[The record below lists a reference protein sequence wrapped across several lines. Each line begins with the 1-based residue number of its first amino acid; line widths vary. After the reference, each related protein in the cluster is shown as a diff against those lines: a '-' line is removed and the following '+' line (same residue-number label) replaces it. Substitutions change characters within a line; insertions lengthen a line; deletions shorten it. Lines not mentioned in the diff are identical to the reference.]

1 MRRLALGLAG
11 VLALSACGSTDEAA
25 TTTHTHAAD
34 DPTHMHSTTDLV
46 EAVGP
51 DVPGI
56 VLSVTADPVSGF
68 NLHAECTNLTW
79 AAEKA
84 GFDHVDGEGHAH
96 VYVDGEKV
104 ARIYGEWYHLTG
116 LTPGRHE
123 VKVTLNAN
131 THAAYA
137 VDGVEI
143 SDSVVIEAGGGGG

>member
-1 MRRLALGLAG
+1 MVYRMLIVLVVALVA
-11 VLALSACGSTDEAA
+11 AACGSTDGAD
-25 TTTHTHAAD
+25 TTTHTHAAG
-34 DPTHMHSTTDLV
+34 DPSHLHSMSEMV

-51 DVPGI
+51 DVPSI
-56 VLSVTADPVSGF
+56 VLTVTADPVSGF
-68 NLHAECTNLTW
+68 NVHARCTNLTW

-84 GFDHVDGEGHAH
+84 GLDHVDGEGHAH

-116 LTPGRHE
+116 LTPGQHE

-137 VDGVEI
+137 VDGIEI
-143 SDSVVIEAGGGGG
+143 ADSVTIEAG

>member
-1 MRRLALGLAG
+1 MRRLALVLVG
-11 VLALSACGSTDEAA
+11 VLALSACRSADESAP
-25 TTTHTHAAD
+25 TTHTHAAG
-34 DPTHMHSTTDLV
+34 DPTHMHSMTELV
-46 EAVGP
+46 ESAGP
-51 DVPGI
+51 DVPSI
-56 VLSVTADPVSGF
+56 VLIVTADPVSGF

-79 AAEKA
+79 APEKA

-116 LTPGRHE
+116 LTPGQHE

-143 SDSVVIEAGGGGG
+143 ADSVIIEAG